1 MLNYFIKNLIFTCF
15 VTNNL
20 IKPIRQ
26 EIFFYY
32 YPNRHLFKHTA
43 NVVLNDNNFSNKKI
57 KFVPTIHHHEFN
69 EKREWLYLFTI
80 DNLIV
85 KIDSADSGLRK
96 CSESIFKLSSKKE
109 TLGTLE
115 YYLQKN
121 RKVKMYGYSLPII
134 ETEVSILNKK
144 VNVTLN
150 SCELYKNII
159 LDDFKNIYKN
169 YPLLN

>member
-1 MLNYFIKNLIFTCF
+1 MLNYFIKKLIFTCF
-15 VTNNL
+15 ITNNL

-26 EIFFYY
+26 EVFFYY

-43 NVVLNDNNFSNKKI
+43 NVVLNDNVDSNKKI
-57 KFVPTIHHHEFN
+57 KFVPTIRSNEFN
-69 EKREWLYLFTI
+69 EKKEWLYLFTI

-85 KIDSADSGLRK
+85 EIDSAERGLRK
-96 CSESIFKLSSKKE
+96 CSVSILKSSSKKQ

-115 YYLQKN
+115 YYLQQN

-134 ETEVSILNKK
+134 ETEISILNKK

-150 SCELYKNII
+150 SCELYKKII
-159 LDDFKNIYKN
+159 LEDFKEFYKN
-169 YPLLN
+169 YPLLT

>member
-32 YPNRHLFKHTA
+32 YPIRHLFKHTA

-57 KFVPTIHHHEFN
+57 KFVPIIHNNEFN
-69 EKREWLYLFTI
+69 KKKEWLYLFTI

-85 KIDSADSGLRK
+85 EIDSAECGLRK
-96 CSESIFKLSSKKE
+96 CSDSILKMSSKKE

-115 YYLQKN
+115 YYLQQN
-121 RKVKMYGYSLPII
+121 RKVKMYGYLLPKI
-134 ETEVSILNKK
+134 ETEVFILNKK
-144 VNVTLN
+144 INVTLN
-150 SCELYKNII
+150 SCELYKKII
-159 LDDFKNIYKN
+159 LDDFKEFYKN
-169 YPLLN
+169 YPLLT